1 MPLAHPANM
10 MIQIDDK
17 VVSSEILT
25 QRFCCEIAS
34 CKGLCCVQGVSGA
47 PLTQQEADLLDILL
61 PAIKP
66 FLSAKGLQT
75 IEGHGVSVVDL
86 DGDLVTPLVEDKE
99 CAFAIFENGAACCA
113 IEKAWRNKSIDFQK
127 PISCHLYPI
136 RVKQYATFTALNYD
150 VWKVC
155 DPARLLGDKLGLP
168 VFRFLRDA
176 IERAYG
182 KEFYNQLEEA
192 GKLLSARQPDS

>member
-1 MPLAHPANM
+1 M

-66 FLSAKGLQT
+66 FLSAKGM
-75 IEGHGVSVVDL
+75 
-86 DGDLVTPLVEDKE
+86 
-99 CAFAIFENGAACCA
+99 
-113 IEKAWRNKSIDFQK
+113 
-127 PISCHLYPI
+127 
-136 RVKQYATFTALNYD
+136 
-150 VWKVC
+150 
-155 DPARLLGDKLGLP
+155 
-168 VFRFLRDA
+168 
-176 IERAYG
+176 
-182 KEFYNQLEEA
+182 
-192 GKLLSARQPDS
+192 

>member
-66 FLSAKGLQT
+66 FLSVKGMQT

-192 GKLLSARQPDS
+192 GKLLSARQPNS

>member
-1 MPLAHPANM
+1 M
-10 MIQIDDK
+10 MIQIDDR

-25 QRFCCEIAS
+25 QKFCCDTAS
-34 CKGLCCVQGVSGA
+34 CKGLCCVDGVSGA
-47 PLTQQEADLLDILL
+47 PLTRPEADKLVDLL

-66 FLSAKGLQT
+66 FLSIQGLRT
-75 IEGHGVSVVDL
+75 IERYGAAVIDS
-86 DGDLVTPLVEDKE
+86 DGDLVTPLVDGRE
-99 CAFAIFENGAACCA
+99 CAFAIFERGITCCA
-113 IEKAWRNKSIDFQK
+113 IEKAWISKSIDFQK

-136 RVKQYATFTALNYD
+136 RVKEYTTFTALNYD

-155 DPARLLGDKLGLP
+155 DPARLLGEKLELP
-168 VFRFLRDA
+168 VYRFLKDA

-192 GKLLSARQPDS
+192 SKLLSARQPDS